1 MRALATA
8 AVALMLLAGCVSP
21 PAETPADV
29 DAASVL
35 TAAGSTFRATTGH
48 GAIATLALESG
59 PDAQVEFPEGTLVMT
74 EEGRLLPAG
83 DAVHLVA
90 GGSVRF
96 LAPYGLDA
104 LEVQV
109 GGETLSIP
117 TGDAEPLV
125 SGDVVVSELK
135 YQEAN
140 FPHRTP
146 GMPNYA
152 ASQAYFAS
160 YFEALGYEVEVD
172 PYGLMAGDGVRTPFL
187 GARPSSMANVVGIK
201 RGTLSPERYL
211 VFGGHYDMV
220 EQTVHAAFDDSGGS
234 MATLATAKAFANVT
248 TEHTLVFGLWGGEED
263 GILGSRFWVE
273 TNKEKIPFIDGYYNF
288 DVTGIAWPA
297 PANDPA
303 PIVVAAGP
311 DGPMAD
317 ALHAISTEIETTWLA
332 LPAVEWIHQ
341 PIAVGGQVG
350 GAGVNAQS
358 DHTSFA
364 TNGIPAWMP
373 FTSRVDDV
381 FAIIHKESDT
391 LENMTKYAMAGNE
404 GIDQT
409 FTPEEM
415 ATGED
420 LVARSFETQM
430 YHAFYWAVLTDAGH
444 FEVPRPSPG
453 VAGLL

>member
-1 MRALATA
+1 MRLLATL
-8 AVALMLLAGCVSP
+8 AVAALLAGCVSVP
-21 PAETPADV
+21 VDPVAAPAG
-29 DAASVL
+29 DALFTVGA
-35 TAAGSTFRATTGH
+35 STFRATTGQ
-48 GAIATLALESG
+48 GALSALGVASG
-59 PDAQVEFPEGTLVMT
+59 AEAHVTFPEGTLVMDAD
-74 EEGRLLPAG
+74 GRLLPATEP
-83 DAVHLVA
+83 VHVA
-90 GGSVRF
+90 PGAAVRF
-96 LAPYGLDA
+96 LAPYGATEVALD
-104 LEVQV
+104 V
-109 GGETLSIP
+109 GGEALVLP
-117 TGDAEPLV
+117 VGDAEALV
-125 SGDVVVSELK
+125 SGDLVVRELRH
-135 YQEAN
+135 QEAN

-152 ASQAYFAS
+152 ASQVYFAS
-160 YFEALGYEVEVD
+160 FFEALGYEVEVD
-172 PYGLMAGDGVRTPFL
+172 PYGLMAGDGAKTPFL
-187 GARPSSMANVVGIK
+187 GASPSSMANVVAYK
-201 RGTLSPERYL
+201 KGTLVPERYL

-273 TNKEKIPFIDGYYNF
+273 TNPDKVPFIDGYYNF

-297 PANDPA
+297 PRDDPA

-311 DGPMAD
+311 DGPVAD
-317 ALHAISTEIETTWLA
+317 ALHGISTEIETKWLA
-332 LPAVEWIHQ
+332 LPAVEWVHE
-341 PIAVGGQVG
+341 PLVVGGQVG

-364 TNGIPAWMP
+364 TKGVPAWMP
-373 FTSRVDDV
+373 FTARVDDV

-391 LENMTKYAMAGNE
+391 LENLTKYALAGNG
-404 GIDQT
+404 GIDLD

-415 ATGED
+415 ADGED

-444 FEVPRPSPG
+444 FEVARPG
-453 VAGLL
+453 AAFLR